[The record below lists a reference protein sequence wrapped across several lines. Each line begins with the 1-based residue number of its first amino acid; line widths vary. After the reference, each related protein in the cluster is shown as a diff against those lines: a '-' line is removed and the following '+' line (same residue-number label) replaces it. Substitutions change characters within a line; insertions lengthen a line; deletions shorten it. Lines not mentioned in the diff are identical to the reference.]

1 MSNYVQKTLQQKVQ
15 LVEESKTLG
24 VLETAR
30 NHGLHYQTLKNWVDT
45 FALSGA
51 AGLEKQTTKIDP
63 ELKRLFL
70 ENGQLKLLLAEKELE
85 LRAKSELLKKT
96 SLQTLTKKG

>member
-1 MSNYVQKTLQQKVQ
+1 MGNYVQKTLQQKVQ

-30 NHGLHYQTLKNWVDT
+30 KHGLHYQTLKNWVDA
-45 FALSGA
+45 FSLSGA
-51 AGLEKQTTKIDP
+51 AGLEKQTIKVDP

-70 ENGQLKLLLAEKELE
+70 ENEQLKLLLAEKELE
-85 LRAKSELLKKT
+85 LRAKNELLKKT
-96 SLQTLTKKG
+96 SLQTMIKKG